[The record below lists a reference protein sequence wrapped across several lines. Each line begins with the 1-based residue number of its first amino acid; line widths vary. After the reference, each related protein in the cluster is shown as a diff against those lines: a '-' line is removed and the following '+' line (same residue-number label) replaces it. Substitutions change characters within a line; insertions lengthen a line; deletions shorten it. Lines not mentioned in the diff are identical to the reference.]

1 MNDYNEKKR
10 QFADQLRQIKSQVS
24 IIEYAQIMGYTP
36 IRKGKY
42 YSLKEHDSVIIDQMC
57 IRDRYRPHP
66 AR

>member
-36 IRKGKY
+36 MKGKV
-42 YSLKEHDSVIIDQMC
+42 LQLERTRQC
-57 IRDRYRPHP
+57 NYRPCWQHVLAQCLP
-66 AR
+66 R